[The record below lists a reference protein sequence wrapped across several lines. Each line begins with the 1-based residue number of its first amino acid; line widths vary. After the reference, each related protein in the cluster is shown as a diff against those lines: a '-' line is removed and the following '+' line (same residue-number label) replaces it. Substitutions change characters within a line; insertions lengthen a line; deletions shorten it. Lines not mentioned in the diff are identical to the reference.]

1 MMTKFYVSVV
11 IALNLRVQGVKWR
24 GGGGGGPKL
33 LLGRRG
39 DHLTFSHHGRV
50 FYHKPLIEENISREL
65 DI

>member
-1 MMTKFYVSVV
+1 MMTKFYMSVV
-11 IALNLRVQGVKWR
+11 IALNLMGSR
-24 GGGGGGPKL
+24 GKMEGWGGRAKL
-33 LLGRRG
+33 LLGWRG

>member
-1 MMTKFYVSVV
+1 MMTKFYMSVV
-11 IALNLRVQGVKWR
+11 MGSR
-24 GGGGGGPKL
+24 GKMEGWGGQAKL